1 MWLGILDEPFFWLG
15 SETASKVLIVV
26 MVVWRWLGYYMTI
39 YLAAM
44 TSMPM
49 EVYEA
54 AAVDGAGNLKIFT
67 KITIPMLKGTTRF
80 LIITSVIGGLQ
91 MFEEPRLLFSGWA
104 ALGNGQTG
112 GPGYTALTTV
122 WKFYN
127 DSFNLDSRLGYGA
140 SIAYTLFVVIMLF
153 TIVGFKISGRGNRNE

>member
-1 MWLGILDEPFFWLG
+1 
-15 SETASKVLIVV
+15 
-26 MVVWRWLGYYMTI
+26 
-39 YLAAM
+39 
-44 TSMPM
+44 
-49 EVYEA
+49 
-54 AAVDGAGNLKIFT
+54 
-67 KITIPMLKGTTRF
+67 MLKGTTRF